1 MRSSLLVLVLT
12 ALVGCS
18 QYSTQDLLGYMA
30 LDEAMVCCKDY
41 STLTYQPLASSG
53 EHWITVG
60 KSAEAYQFT
69 SGKSFYQAFKLDRK
83 ENVNINLTS
92 IVGESVFIPSVVI
105 LDVNYRVIE
114 VASNAKLNSGVVFGS
129 GEYQLSIDNLDLDAI
144 YLVIFTTAKDMSNL
158 TPRKEPSSIV
168 AETGQTMANKEL
180 LFSSAIPHSAV
191 GNVLL
196 DIEEASMTAK
206 EYQDNSGDLTQLNE
220 RNLSELQK
228 KNYAIEIIDAVDKQQ
243 YERAV
248 SYINMAPDRKIA
260 LDIFTNAIKSIK

>member
-1 MRSSLLVLVLT
+1 SRNIPRNVH
-12 ALVGCS
+12 GC
-18 QYSTQDLLGYMA
+18 LN
-30 LDEAMVCCKDY
+30 
-41 STLTYQPLASSG
+41 G
-53 EHWITVG
+53 EVSH
-60 KSAEAYQFT
+60 
-69 SGKSFYQAFKLDRK
+69 
-83 ENVNINLTS
+83 
-92 IVGESVFIPSVVI
+92 
-105 LDVNYRVIE
+105 
-114 VASNAKLNSGVVFGS
+114 FGLEF
-129 GEYQLSIDNLDLDAI
+129 G
-144 YLVIFTTAKDMSNL
+144 
-158 TPRKEPSSIV
+158 IV